1 MKPMPP
7 AQLSGSL
14 FGVEPGP
21 DTDQFRM
28 RRLQVFNWGTFSGL
42 HDIPIAERGFLF
54 VGPSGAG
61 KTTLLDAFSALLV
74 PPRWVDFNAAARE
87 ASRTGRDRN
96 LVSYVRGAWAEQ
108 KDDESGEIATRYL
121 RTGTTWSALALTY
134 VNSQQAAERSR
145 SVVLVQLFWLRGN
158 ANGSTDIKRHYLIF
172 ERPFDLREI
181 KDFDLDVRKLKQAH
195 PEAFAREDFR
205 PYGERF
211 CRLLSIES
219 EQALRLLHKTQ
230 SAKNL
235 GDLNTFLRDFMLDR
249 PETFDAA
256 ERLVSEFAELNAAH
270 QAVVTAR
277 EQVRTLAPAREG
289 YGQLQDLIVRQNQFK
304 DVKAGVDGYKEI
316 CRLALLQERI
326 AALHVDVAGAQAE
339 AQRRK
344 AKLENE
350 RSALEDLKQQHRE
363 LGGDRI
369 EHLETEKAG
378 FERHRDERLRKRAQV
393 ESACKKLGWALP
405 DTPWRF
411 AELTAQAAQ
420 EVEHWQE
427 QRIHRQQQQF
437 ALVNRKAETEKEF
450 LAASEEVKALRR
462 QPSSIPAHML
472 ALRTMITRKLG
483 LADAVLPFVG
493 ELIEVDPQEAV
504 WRGAI
509 ERVLHGFA
517 LSLLVEERY
526 YSAVSGHVNEA
537 NLGGRLVYFRVGR
550 VEESAVRP
558 IAANSIYHKL
568 QIKAGAFAP
577 WLEADLKQR
586 FDYACVDGMQAFRN
600 TERALTREGQVRHG
614 KTRHEKNDRFRIDD
628 RSQWVL
634 GFDNR
639 EKLALFEQQAQRLA
653 DEIAGLDREIR
664 GLTAAEAKQAERALT
679 CRDLANVQWQEIDV
693 VGLLERIGA
702 IERALHEAR
711 EGSPALQ
718 DLAARM
724 ASQAGRVE
732 KAEDDMVAVR
742 AQIQALEKD
751 TREKEEK
758 LRILR
763 QDLVGIA
770 LTPIQTEALRDR
782 FNALSQKLTLDN
794 IDRLAQRVERGL
806 SEELEAMAVRHN
818 QLVRGIEER
827 FAEFQRRWPMEAG
840 DMDATLNSATDFLAK
855 LKRLESDGLPAHEQ
869 RFFDLLRNQSHQNL
883 AALSTYMNQAR
894 KTILDRMEVVNQSL
908 RQAQF
913 NPGTYLHIAASDR
926 QLPEVQ
932 EFRQEIRQ
940 ALSHAWTDDREQA
953 ESRFL
958 ILRGLVERL
967 ASQEA
972 VARHWR
978 ETVLDV
984 RLHVEFIGREVDL
997 EGREVEVYR
1006 SGAGKSGGQRQ
1017 KLATTCLAAALRYQ
1031 LGSADNCVPVYAPVV
1046 LDEAFDKADNEFTA
1060 LAMNI
1065 FANFGFQM
1073 IVATPL
1079 KSVMTLEPFIG
1090 GACFV
1095 HIGERR
1101 HSSILMIE
1109 YDADRQR
1116 LKLPEHAL
1124 PEHALPEHTHGETNI
1139 VAT

>member
-1 MKPMPP
+1 M
-7 AQLSGSL
+7 SSL
-14 FGVEPGP
+14 FE
-21 DTDQFRM
+21 TDQFRM

-121 RTGTTWSALALTY
+121 RSGTTWSALALTY
-134 VNSQQAAERSR
+134 TNSEER

-158 ANGSTDIKRHYLIF
+158 ANGATDIKRHYLIF

-181 KDFDLDVRKLKQAH
+181 KDFDLDLRKLKQSY

-205 PYGERF
+205 PYCDRF

-277 EQVRTLAPAREG
+277 EQVRTLVPAREAH
-289 YGQLQDLIVRQNQFK
+289 GQLRELIVQQDQCK
-304 DVKAGVDGYKEI
+304 EVKAGVDGYKET

-326 AALHVDVAGAQAE
+326 AALGVDLAAAQAE
-339 AQRRK
+339 SQRRK
-344 AKLENE
+344 AVLENQ
-350 RSALEDLKQQHRE
+350 RAALEDLKQQHRE

-369 EHLETEKAG
+369 EHLEAEKAG
-378 FERHRDERLRKRAQV
+378 LERNRDERLRKRAQV
-393 ESACKKLGWALP
+393 EAACKKLAWPLP
-405 DTPWRF
+405 DTPQHF
-411 AELTAQAAQ
+411 AEVTAQAAQ
-420 EVEHWQE
+420 DVERWQD
-427 QRIHRQQQQF
+427 QRANRRQQQF
-437 ALVNRKAETEKEF
+437 ALVNQKAEKEKEF
-450 LAASEEVKALRR
+450 QATAEEVTALRR
-462 QPSSIPAHML
+462 QPSNIPAHML
-472 ALRTMITRKLG
+472 ALRSMITRQLG

-493 ELIEVDPQEAV
+493 ELLEVDPQEAA

-526 YSAVSGHVNEA
+526 YPAVSGYVNEA
-537 NLGGRLVYFRVGR
+537 HLGGRLVYFRVGR
-550 VEESAVRP
+550 VEDAAVRP

-568 QIKAGAFAP
+568 RIKPGAFAP
-577 WLEADLKQR
+577 WLEADLKNR
-586 FDYACVDGMQAFRN
+586 FDYACVDGMQAFRAA
-600 TERALTREGQVRHG
+600 ERALTREGQVRHG
-614 KTRHEKNDRFRIDD
+614 KTRHEKNDRYPVGD
-628 RSQWVL
+628 RSQWAL

-653 DEIAGLDREIR
+653 GEIAALDGQIR
-664 GLTAAEAKQAERALT
+664 GLTTAETQQAERALT

-693 VGLLERIGA
+693 APLLERIGA
-702 IERALHEAR
+702 IESALREAR

-718 DLAARM
+718 QIAARIVTQT
-724 ASQAGRVE
+724 ARV
-732 KAEDDMVAVR
+732 AEAEEGTVGIR
-742 AQIQALEKD
+742 AQIQAVEKD
-751 TREKEEK
+751 LHEKEER
-758 LRILR
+758 LRILL
-763 QDLVGIA
+763 QEPA
-770 LTPIQTEALRDR
+770 LTTLTPLQIAELKARFGALT
-782 FNALSQKLTLDN
+782 QKLTLDN
-794 IDRLAQRVERGL
+794 LDRAAQRVERAL
-806 SEELEAMAVRHN
+806 TEELEAMATRRN
-818 QLVRGIEER
+818 QLVRGIEDQ
-827 FAEFQRRWPMEAG
+827 FAEFKRRWPMDAG

-855 LKRLESDGLPAHEQ
+855 LTRLETDGLPAHEQ
-869 RFFDLLRNQSHQNL
+869 RFFELLRTQSHQNL
-883 AALSTYMNQAR
+883 AALSTYMAQAR
-894 KTILDRMEVVNQSL
+894 KTILDRMETVNDSL
-908 RQAQF
+908 HQAQF
-913 NPGTYLHIAASDR
+913 NPGTYLHIAAGDR
-926 QLPEVQ
+926 QLPEVH

-958 ILRGLVERL
+958 ILRGLVDRL

-972 VARHWR
+972 AERHWR

-997 EGREVEVYR
+997 EGREIEVYR

-1031 LGSADNCVPVYAPVV
+1031 LGTADQGAPVYAPVV

-1116 LKLPEHAL
+1116 LKLPER
-1124 PEHALPEHTHGETNI
+1124 THGET
-1139 VAT
+1139 VAAT